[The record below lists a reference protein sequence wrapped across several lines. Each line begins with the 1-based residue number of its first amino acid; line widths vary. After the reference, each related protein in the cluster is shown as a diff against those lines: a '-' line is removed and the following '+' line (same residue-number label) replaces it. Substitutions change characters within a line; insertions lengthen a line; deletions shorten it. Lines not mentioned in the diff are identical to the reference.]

1 VNFDKLDYCSSLK
14 NLNITNNINY
24 KFVKGDILSADL
36 VSEVLNSESID
47 TIMHFAAQTH
57 VDNSFGNSFTFTLSN
72 VLGTHVLLEAAKLAK
87 IKRFIHVST
96 DEVYGELDN
105 DDEPSFEEK
114 VLEPT
119 NPYAATK
126 AAAEFLVKAYN
137 RSFNLPTIITRG
149 NNVYG
154 PHQFP
159 EKVIPKFTL
168 RLQRGLPCCIHG
180 NGLHKRNYMYVEDVA
195 NAFDVILH
203 KGDVGQ
209 IYNIGTEF
217 EISTL
222 DVAKQLIKHLN
233 LQDKEKELIIHVED
247 RAFNDKR
254 YAVSAKKLQALG
266 WKTQVSWEHG
276 LKATVDWYSKNWSN
290 WDTKDITKA
299 LEPHP
304 KETEYSLNTP
314 QSNVNL
320 IQPIK

>member
-1 VNFDKLDYCSSLK
+1 
-14 NLNITNNINY
+14 
-24 KFVKGDILSADL
+24 
-36 VSEVLNSESID
+36 
-47 TIMHFAAQTH
+47 
-57 VDNSFGNSFTFTLSN
+57 
-72 VLGTHVLLEAAKLAK
+72 
-87 IKRFIHVST
+87 
-96 DEVYGELDN
+96 
-105 DDEPSFEEK
+105 
-114 VLEPT
+114 
-119 NPYAATK
+119 
-126 AAAEFLVKAYN
+126 
-137 RSFNLPTIITRG
+137 
-149 NNVYG
+149 
-154 PHQFP
+154 
-159 EKVIPKFTL
+159 
-168 RLQRGLPCCIHG
+168 
-180 NGLHKRNYMYVEDVA
+180 MYVEDVA